1 MVRDRLTFENV
12 PPGAIVLLA
21 GAWLLSLVTQGF
33 IILPSTIVDPITR
46 STGVD
51 ASTAVWLVSV
61 TLGAWAAT
69 NFLIGTMID
78 RYGDVAVTTLGVV
91 LFVGASLWCWQA
103 GLRGDFLSL
112 LGARALGGVAIG
124 SIWTA
129 GANLVGRAFPPTTSA
144 TAIGIF
150 TASAPAGFAITQVA
164 TPSAAA
170 AVGWPALFAA
180 VAALSGLGFVAFRYG
195 IRGMTLE
202 RSPHETS
209 VGADFLRVLGTRAVV
224 FGCVMAFA
232 AYSLY
237 LFINSWLPSY
247 LTATFSISATL
258 SGLIAALFPVMG
270 VLSRSGGGYL
280 SDRVFAGNRR
290 RVLQLSFAVASPVVA
305 VMVYTARLAVV
316 VLLLVVAGFAIQ
328 LSFGVLYA
336 YVRESVPESIAG
348 TALSFLG
355 TAGMAG
361 AFSAPL
367 VTGELIEY
375 GGYPTAFAYAVTLG
389 LVGSAL
395 AVTAPSE

>member
-129 GANLVGRAFPPTTSA
+129 GANLVGRAFERFRRFRRSEP
-144 TAIGIF
+144 TAIANI
-150 TASAPAGFAITQVA
+150 
-164 TPSAAA
+164 TPS
-170 AVGWPALFAA
+170 GP
-180 VAALSGLGFVAFRYG
+180 SP
-195 IRGMTLE
+195 RG
-202 RSPHETS
+202 RS
-209 VGADFLRVLGTRAVV
+209 VRG
-224 FGCVMAFA
+224 
-232 AYSLY
+232 
-237 LFINSWLPSY
+237 
-247 LTATFSISATL
+247 SI
-258 SGLIAALFPVMG
+258 G
-270 VLSRSGGGYL
+270 R
-280 SDRVFAGNRR
+280 RR
-290 RVLQLSFAVASPVVA
+290 RVAPRGWSRADALRSTNPAPGGPEDRRPPPATRSWQRNNI
-305 VMVYTARLAVV
+305 VMVETD
-316 VLLLVVAGFAIQ
+316 
-328 LSFGVLYA
+328 
-336 YVRESVPESIAG
+336 
-348 TALSFLG
+348 
-355 TAGMAG
+355 GMY
-361 AFSAPL
+361 
-367 VTGELIEY
+367 TGE
-375 GGYPTAFAYAVTLG
+375 GGERTGRSRHAKRPVWGPIGGTDG
-389 LVGSAL
+389 RG
-395 AVTAPSE
+395 